1 VALDHSP
8 TQCSSAE
15 RSKEGKTSPIFFYLN
30 IFTFMYDNFM
40 SATESYMKPGD
51 QHDPTLDALAEDL
64 AQGARAQVQ

>member
-1 VALDHSP
+1 MALDHSP
-8 TQCSSAE
+8 LRCSSAE
-15 RSKEGKTSPIFFYLN
+15 RSKEGKTSPISFYLSAFF
-30 IFTFMYDNFM
+30 IYDSFM

>member
-1 VALDHSP
+1 
-8 TQCSSAE
+8 
-15 RSKEGKTSPIFFYLN
+15 
-30 IFTFMYDNFM
+30 M